1 MSALR
6 RSTVTTRDGFELAT
20 QSGGPKRTH
29 VVLLLAG
36 QANAHRWWD
45 GIRDGFEDRWRT
57 ITFDWRGTGESRGE
71 VGEWSTASFA
81 DDAADVLR
89 ALGGAPAAVYGTSM
103 GGRVAQMLAL
113 RHPELVSSLVLACTS
128 PGGPHAR
135 EWDGDVRR
143 RLSEPDEAVRLAS
156 LRDLFYTSDWPHD
169 VRESR
174 LLGDPTMTSE
184 EARMHRRVS
193 RRHDAWDELP
203 RLDVPTLVLHG
214 ADDRMAPAENA
225 HLLGER
231 IPGAHVLVHEKGRHG
246 FFEEFAD
253 VVTPTVRGF
262 LRAHP

>member
-6 RSTVTTRDGFELAT
+6 RSAVVARDGFELAA

-29 VVLLLAG
+29 VVVLLQG
-36 QANAHRWWD
+36 QANSHRWWD
-45 GIRDGFEDRWRT
+45 GLREGLEDRWRT
-57 ITFDWRGTGESRGE
+57 ITLDWRGTGDSRGE
-71 VGEWSTASFA
+71 VGDWSTASFA
-81 DDAADVLR
+81 DDVADVLR
-89 ALGGAPAAVYGTSM
+89 AVAGGPAAVYGTSM

-128 PGGPHAR
+128 PGGPNAP
-135 EWDGDVRR
+135 EPDAGVRR
-143 RLSEPDEAVRLAS
+143 QLSEPDDAARLAA
-156 LRDLFYTSDWPHD
+156 LRDLFYTSDWQHD
-169 VRESR
+169 VREIR

-184 EARMHRRVS
+184 EARAHRRAS
-193 RRHDAWDELP
+193 RRHDAWDDLP

-214 ADDRMAPAENA
+214 ADDRMAPVENA

-246 FFEEFAD
+246 FFAEFAD

-262 LRAHP
+262 LRAHA